1 MSKPLSTDDA
11 ATVSTA
17 KSSVSRLRPTHDDRY
32 ERALLS
38 AYGLEAYI
46 SMEKL
51 TSYLVNNKVDL
62 NIDMKENGLLQNVTA
77 ALSSSISSK
86 KKQQREEQERYRSN
100 AKGRNGKYHLVGMLS
115 TPQELEMQIAQL
127 NFEIAELR
135 TREEEQILLYDNLRK
150 YGKRL
155 IDEKDTVTQTI
166 SRLQRSVEELNIA
179 RNESVPT
186 IEELVV
192 RQTECQSRVLQLQHE
207 YDQIML
213 ATSKTFQ
220 DYKDRQSYEKELS
233 EQMRDF
239 RSSAKKLAVEKSS
252 IQLALEERTQEYDEL
267 QMKVD
272 DIIRQ
277 QKEASRSKSLLEQ
290 QKEQLFLFV
299 EDQRKENE
307 YFAKKIEEIRNG
319 TCKGRAASL
328 EVILS
333 ESPTRWFQRSCH
345 HGDPERG
352 DGDIVHLAG
361 ANTNSEDD
369 KEPINLTIR
378 IGDIKKNR
386 SKDESSN
393 HSSASSMSSVTVA
406 TKRSLI
412 STIFNPHVHFPFVNS
427 LHHQHHH
434 HIKSKKIHQEK
445 ELKKKISEEEL
456 QSDDESDVDPLT
468 FWKSRGNDNDNNNG

>member
-1 MSKPLSTDDA
+1 MSKPGSSDDA

-17 KSSVSRLRPTHDDRY
+17 KSSVSRLRSSHDDRY

-46 SMEKL
+46 SREKL
-51 TSYLVNNKVDL
+51 TSYLKSKEDL
-62 NIDMKENGLLQNVTA
+62 DSDAKENGLLQSLTA

-86 KKQQREEQERYRSN
+86 KKQQKEEQERFRSN
-100 AKGRNGKYHLVGMLS
+100 AKGKNGKYDLVAMLS
-115 TPQELEMQIAQL
+115 TPQELEMQIARL

-135 TREEEQILLYDNLRK
+135 TREEEQILLYDNLKK
-150 YGKRL
+150 YEKRL
-155 IDEKDTVTQTI
+155 MDEKDKVTQTLC
-166 SRLQRSVEELNIA
+166 RLQRTVEEMNIA
-179 RNESVPT
+179 RNDSAPK
-186 IEELVV
+186 IEELAV
-192 RQTECQSRVLQLQHE
+192 RQTECQSRVSQLQHE

-220 DYKDRQSYEKELS
+220 DYKDRQSYEKELA
-233 EQMRDF
+233 EQMQDI
-239 RSSAKKLAVEKSS
+239 RSTAKKFAMEKSS
-252 IQLALEERTQEYDEL
+252 IQLALEERTQECDEL

-277 QKEASRSKSLLEQ
+277 QNEASRSKSLLQQ
-290 QKEQLFLFV
+290 QKDQLSLFV

-307 YFAKKIEEIRNG
+307 YFVKKIEEIRSG

-345 HGDPERG
+345 NRDPEKH
-352 DGDIVHLAG
+352 DGDLVDLAC
-361 ANTNSEDD
+361 ANDNTEDV

-378 IGDIKKNR
+378 IGDIKKKNSR
-386 SKDESSN
+386 EESSN

-412 STIFNPHVHFPFVNS
+412 SSIFSPHVHFPFVHS
-427 LHHQHHH
+427 LNHQQHHH
-434 HIKSKKIHQEK
+434 TKSKKIHQEK
-445 ELKKKISEEEL
+445 ELKKKISEEEQ
-456 QSDDESDVDPLT
+456 QSDDESNGDPLT
-468 FWKSRGNDNDNNNG
+468 FWKLRSEDHNNG